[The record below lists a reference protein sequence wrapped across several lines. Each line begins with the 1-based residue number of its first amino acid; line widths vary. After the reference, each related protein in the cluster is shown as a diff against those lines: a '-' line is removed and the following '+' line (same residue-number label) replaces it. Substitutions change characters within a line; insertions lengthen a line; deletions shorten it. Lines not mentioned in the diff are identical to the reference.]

1 MTPVAVVTGGAGAI
15 GRALVASFAAD
26 GFCVHAVD
34 RSEEVRDVAGGAG
47 GVGHVLDVT
56 DEAAVAS
63 LGELDR
69 VDVLVNGVGAWP
81 LMSFDDLTP
90 ARWRASTE
98 VNLSSAYLTT
108 WTCRNALRA
117 ASGAVVNVTSAV
129 ALKGHPEM
137 IHYAAAKA
145 GLIGLTRALALALG
159 PDGVRVNAVAPGL
172 VQTEGNDE
180 VWTPERRAA
189 FRATRALP
197 LDIGVD
203 DVVATIR
210 HLASPQARAITGQ
223 TVVVDG
229 GTVLH

>member
-1 MTPVAVVTGGAGAI
+1 VTPVAVVTGGAGAI

-26 GFCVHAVD
+26 GFRVHAVD
-34 RSEEVRDVAGGAG
+34 RAEAVRDIAERAGGT
-47 GVGHVLDVT
+47 GHVLDVT
-56 DEAAVAS
+56 DEVQTAP
-63 LGELDR
+63 LGELGP

-81 LMSFDDLTP
+81 LTSFDELTP

-98 VNLSSAYLTT
+98 VNLHSAYVTT
-108 WTCRNALRA
+108 WTCRHALRA
-117 ASGAVVNVTSAV
+117 AAGAVVNVTSAV
-129 ALKGHPEM
+129 AIKGHPEM

-145 GLIGLTRALALALG
+145 GLIGLTRSLALALG

-172 VQTEGNDE
+172 VQTEANE
-180 VWTPERRAA
+180 AVWAPERQAA

-197 LDIGVD
+197 VDIGVD
-203 DVVATIR
+203 DVVAAIR